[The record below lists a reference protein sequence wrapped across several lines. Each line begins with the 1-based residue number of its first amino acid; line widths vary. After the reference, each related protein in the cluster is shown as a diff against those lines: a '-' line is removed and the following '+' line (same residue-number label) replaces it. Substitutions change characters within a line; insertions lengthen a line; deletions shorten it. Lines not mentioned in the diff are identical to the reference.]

1 MTGRNDRGVNPGRG
15 IAGIIAAAVLLTL
28 GAQGAVG
35 APSDKKPRDRQKAG
49 ASQAGAKK
57 PAPAPTAQQAGTVTR
72 SVGGAQVA
80 IDPATGRVQQPTAE
94 QAQALAAGLQHMLAR
109 ETEGIPVTQ
118 LPDGTFMA
126 NLEDTFQEVAM
137 ATVDR
142 KGRVKLHCVNDGAQA
157 LAILNGTAAAT
168 PDAAYTGSARAA
180 DKKAAVKAPR
190 DAAEKE

>member
-35 APSDKKPRDRQKAG
+35 APSDKKPRDSQKAAG
-49 ASQAGAKK
+49 AQAGAKK

-72 SVGGAQVA
+72 SVGGVQVA

-94 QAQALAAGLQHMLAR
+94 QAQQLAGALQHMLTR
-109 ETEGIPVTQ
+109 ETEGLPVTQ
-118 LPDGTFMA
+118 LPDGTFMV

-142 KGRVKLHCVNDGAQA
+142 KGRVKVHCVNDAAQA
-157 LAILNGTAAAT
+157 MAILNGTAPAA
-168 PDAAYTGSARAA
+168 PDTAAYGSARAA
-180 DKKAAVKAPR
+180 DKKAAVKAVR